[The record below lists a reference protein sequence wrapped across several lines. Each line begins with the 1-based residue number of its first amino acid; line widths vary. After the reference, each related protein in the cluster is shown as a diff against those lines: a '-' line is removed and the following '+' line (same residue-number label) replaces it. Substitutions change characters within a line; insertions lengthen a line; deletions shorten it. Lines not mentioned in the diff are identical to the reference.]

1 MSDSVFSAFRN
12 QVWKHQWSA
21 TLRVDT
27 LVGGIP
33 SDPKKAEGWLKSKL
47 PGTRDDR
54 IREMVTEVMIDRKIT
69 DPAIATEI
77 VLKQEHL
84 NGFKRDDNG
93 LFIEGRQAKAMLKE
107 AANSHWPK
115 TRWGPS
121 AKGTKSFFAEHVMV
135 PEERL
140 YLAVD
145 GAIIE
150 DGDERI
156 KINQRFPHV
165 WRGSG
170 IQYEEMVD
178 DVEIEFTFMTDYDF
192 KAQEIGELWT
202 VAEQIGIGASRSQGF
217 GKFNVIK
224 WDKVTT
230 K

>member
-1 MSDSVFSAFRN
+1 MSDSVFAEFQN
-12 QVWKHQWSA
+12 QVWRFQWEV

-54 IREMVTEVMIDRKIT
+54 IREMVAEVMIERKIT
-69 DPAIATEI
+69 DPDVATEI

-107 AANSHWPK
+107 SANSHWPK
-115 TRWGPS
+115 KRWGVS

-135 PEERL
+135 PQDRL
-140 YLAVD
+140 YLSVD
-145 GAIIE
+145 GNVIE
-150 DGDERI
+150 DGSDLI

-178 DVEIEFTFMTDYDF
+178 DVELDFTFMTDYDF
-192 KAQEIGELWT
+192 ERQEIGELWT

-217 GKFNVIK
+217 GRFSVVK
-224 WDKVTT
+224 WAKVDT